1 MLLRSTI
8 SPKCVYL
15 LGCVEEDRVGQ
26 GRVWQG
32 RVGQGRVGQGRV
44 GQGKGGQGHINWFQ
58 SL

>member
-1 MLLRSTI
+1 MLLRSKI

-15 LGCVEEDRVGQ
+15 LGCVEEDRVG
-26 GRVWQG
+26 QG

>member
-8 SPKCVYL
+8 FPKCVYL
-15 LGCVEEDRVGQ
+15 LGCVDED
-26 GRVWQG
+26 